1 MRPLRAWLLRLGGL
15 FQKRRRDRELADE
28 LESHLAMHI
37 EDNVRAGMT
46 AEEARRAALLK
57 LGGVEQ
63 TKEAYRDQRGFP
75 FVEGLRQDV
84 RFAFRNFRRNPG
96 FTISVIASL
105 ALGIGAVVAIF
116 TAADDLLF
124 RPLPYRDAAKLV
136 MLWESNRD
144 RPETTR
150 SVVSPDNF
158 LDWKARNSVFEDMAV
173 ADEGRSVFSDGN
185 RSEELL
191 QQAVSGNF
199 FSLLGVHALQ
209 GRTYIEDDAMRSSGD
224 ALVISYRLWQSWFG
238 GDPAVI
244 GRRVLLDSQP
254 RTILGVMPAGFAFG
268 NQDVDLWPSMT
279 LLPSAPHDRGPRN
292 MKVLAR
298 LKPEVGIS
306 RAQSQ
311 MEAIAKQLEQED
323 PQFDK
328 NWTVVLEPVRES
340 FVRSVK
346 SSLLLLL
353 GAVSLLLIVACANA
367 ANLLLAQY
375 ASRQTEIAVRC
386 AIGAGPSQLLRQLLT
401 ESLVLACCAGVLGLA
416 VGRGALS
423 AIVALAP
430 QTLTQAAQITIDWR
444 IVLFAIGLAV
454 LVGFLFGLAPSVM
467 ASKGDLLSGLKRE
480 SQRRSVRWSNPRA
493 WLIAGEIAASVILL
507 VGATLLFQ
515 SLVKLQSVDPGL
527 NPRNVLTF
535 HFRVMSPHDI
545 HRFREAIS
553 GIQRVPGVRSVS
565 AISFLP
571 FAADAASTS
580 VEIEGRPPAKP
591 GEELAATVRT
601 VMPGYFETI
610 GIPILQ
616 GRDFA
621 EADNTPQSPMHFVVN
636 EAFAR
641 KYLGDERPIG
651 KTISVQMA
659 RSNPFADVIGVVG
672 NVKEGSLSK
681 AAVPTVYYVYE
692 HMPYGQM
699 TLVVRGEQDAEA
711 LVGPV
716 RSVIHEIDPG
726 LAIANLRT
734 MESILGETYA
744 RERFTVQ
751 LLAVFS
757 ISALLLAA
765 IGIYGVLAY
774 SVSERTKEIGVRVAV
789 GASPERIVT
798 MVLGDV
804 AWVVMAGLTAGVV
817 GSFLLSRLVSSL
829 LFETSAVNPLAFGF
843 ALCVLVV
850 AAFAAAYF
858 PVRRAI
864 RVDPMI
870 ALRYE

>member
-1 MRPLRAWLLRLGGL
+1 MRSLRSLLLRLRAL
-15 FQKRRRDRELADE
+15 FRREKLERELGDE
-28 LESHLAMHI
+28 LASHLAMHI
-37 EDNVRAGMT
+37 EDNVRAGMSP
-46 AEEARRAALLK
+46 EEARRAALLK

-63 TKEAYRDQRGFP
+63 TKESYREQRGFP
-75 FVEGLRQDV
+75 FLDALRQDV
-84 RFAFRNFRRNPG
+84 RFALRSFRRNPG

-124 RPLPYRDAAKLV
+124 RPLPYRDVGRLV

-144 RPETTR
+144 RPETAH

-158 LDWKARNSVFEDMAV
+158 LDWGARNSVFEDMAV

-191 QQAVSGNF
+191 TQAVSSNF
-199 FSLLGVHALQ
+199 FSVLGVEAQQ
-209 GRTYIEDDAMRSSGD
+209 GRTFVEDEGARSSGD

-238 GDPAVI
+238 GDPDVV
-244 GRRVLLDSQP
+244 GQRVLLDSQP
-254 RTILGVMPAGFAFG
+254 RTILGVMPARFAFG

-292 MKVLAR
+292 MKVVAR
-298 LKPEVGIS
+298 LKPRVGIAQ
-306 RAQSQ
+306 AQSQ

-340 FVRSVK
+340 FVRNVK
-346 SSLLLLL
+346 SSVLVLL

-375 ASRQTEIAVRC
+375 ASRRTEIAVRC
-386 AIGAGPSQLLRQLLT
+386 AIGAGRGQLLRQLLT
-401 ESLVLACCAGVLGLA
+401 ESLVLALCAGATGLA

-430 QTLTQAAQITIDWR
+430 QTLTHTARIAIDWR
-444 IVLFAIGLAV
+444 IVLFAIGLAAI
-454 LVGFLFGLAPSVM
+454 VGILFGLAPAVM

-480 SQRRSVRWSNPRA
+480 SQWRSVRRGNPRG

-535 HFRVMSPHDI
+535 HFRVMSPQDI
-545 HRFREAIS
+545 YRFREAIS
-553 GIQRVPGVRSVS
+553 GIQRVPGVRSAS

-571 FAADAASTS
+571 FAAAAASTS
-580 VEIEGRPPAKP
+580 VNISGRPAARP

-601 VMPGYFETI
+601 VMPGYFQTI

-616 GRDFA
+616 GRDFT
-621 EADNTPQSPMHFVVN
+621 ESDNTPQSPVHFVVN

-641 KYLGDERPIG
+641 KYLADEPPLG

-659 RSNPFADVIGVVG
+659 RSNPFADIIGVVG
-672 NVKEGSLSK
+672 NVKEGALSN
-681 AAVPTVYYVYE
+681 AAVPTVYYVYA

-699 TLVVRGEQDAEA
+699 TLVVRSEHEA
-711 LVGPV
+711 MALAGSV
-716 RSVIHEIDPG
+716 RSVLHELDPS
-726 LAIANLRT
+726 LAVADLRT

-744 RERFTVQ
+744 RERFTTQ
-751 LLAVFS
+751 LLGVFS

-789 GASPERIVT
+789 GATPERIIT

-804 AWVVMAGLTAGVV
+804 AWVVIAGLAAGGV
-817 GSFLLSRLVSSL
+817 GAFLLTRLVSSL
-829 LFETSAVNPLAFGF
+829 LFETSAANPLAFGF
-843 ALCVLVV
+843 GLSALIVV
-850 AAFAAAYF
+850 ALAVAYF
-858 PVRRAI
+858 PVRRAT